1 MLAELI
7 TLRPAHDQELTALGA
22 LQLRA
27 SLGWGERVEELLAMP
42 EAGQVPAE
50 HVACSFVAEAG
61 GRIVGFGTVLPTED
75 AAEAE
80 LEGLFV
86 EPEEWGQGVGARLV
100 AEAERRAA
108 ELGAGVLRVVSNRRA
123 EDFYRACGFETVGE
137 VMTKLE
143 PAPVMRKMLSAG

>member
-1 MLAELI
+1 MWSAVI
-7 TLRPAHDQELTALGA
+7 IRPAREEELPALGA

-27 SLGWGERVEELLAMP
+27 SLGWGERVEGLRAMAQAGEVPP
-42 EAGQVPAE
+42 EHLPG
-50 HVACSFVAEAG
+50 SFVAEAD
-61 GRIVGFGTVLPTED
+61 GRIVGFATVLRAD

-86 EPEEWGQGVGARLV
+86 EPEDWGKGVGARLV

-108 ELGAGVLRVVSNRRA
+108 ALGVATLRVVASRRA
-123 EDFYRACGFETVGE
+123 EGFYRACGFETVGE

-143 PAPVMRKMLSAG
+143 PAPVMRKALQG